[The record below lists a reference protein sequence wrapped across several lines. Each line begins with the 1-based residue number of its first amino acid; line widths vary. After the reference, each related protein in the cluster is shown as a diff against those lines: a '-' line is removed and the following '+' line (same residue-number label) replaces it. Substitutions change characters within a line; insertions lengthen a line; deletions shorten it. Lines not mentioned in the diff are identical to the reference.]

1 MDKIGFLKEL
11 ETVSKIAAASKF
23 YRLLLHP
30 FKYFNAILFREL
42 IYKRKK
48 QSKAVTAKTFFGT
61 SMNILLPSSTDIYL
75 TGGKSHDSEIRLAK
89 FIIKQLRQGDGF
101 VDVGAHYGYFSLLAS
116 KIVGTEGKVL
126 AFEASPSTFRVLQK
140 NIADWKNITAFNKAV
155 SDSPSSLTF
164 YEFPALYSEYNTMD
178 ISQFEGEDWF
188 SEFQPKAIEV
198 EAVVLGDVI
207 KNQLVVPKIIKI
219 DVEGAEFKVI
229 NGLKEFLKKQS
240 PAIVMEYL
248 SDERGNRPHKEAE
261 KLLKGLKYKAY
272 TITDSADLESIENIS
287 NYLNDKKMESDNI
300 VFVR

>member
-1 MDKIGFLKEL
+1 MDKVGFLKGL

-23 YRLLLHP
+23 YRMLLHP
-30 FKYFNAILFREL
+30 FKYFNAVLFREL
-42 IYKRKK
+42 IYKQKK

-61 SMNILLPSSTDIYL
+61 SMTILLPSSTDIYL

-89 FIIKQLRQGDGF
+89 FIIKQLREGDGF

-116 KIVGTEGKVL
+116 KIVGEKGKVIS
-126 AFEASPSTFRVLQK
+126 FEASPSTFEVLQK
-140 NIADWKNITAFNKAV
+140 NIGNWKNITAFNKAV

-178 ISQFEGEDWF
+178 ITQFEKEDWF
-188 SEFQPKAIEV
+188 GEFQPKAIEV
-198 EAVVLGDVI
+198 GAVILGDSI
-207 KNQLVVPKIIKI
+207 KEQLVVPKIIKI

-229 NGLKEFLKKQS
+229 KGLNEFLQRQS

-248 SDERGNRPHKEAE
+248 SDERGNIPHKETE
-261 KLLKGLKYKAY
+261 KLLKQLKYRAY
-272 TITDSADLESIENIS
+272 LITNSGDLQAIESIS